1 MRGAPEPYVPGRP
14 SPGEDEPADEG
25 SWPPRIYVPGPAPD
39 PGARSERL
47 GERLLAAA
55 AELDPRDEEGCAL
68 ALFRDP
74 ELADEVLR
82 AMERE
87 LRDRD
92 ANTVAAVGPGGRIVG
107 AALADR
113 AGTPMAAV
121 RTGEDPGKG
130 GEAGV
135 AGGPTGDGARV
146 LLVATVLADGGS
158 IRSAARALKAA
169 GGSVAGIAVV
179 ARTGSR
185 AGASRGRRSGAD
197 DMDDYKLMYVMDLNR
212 ST

>member
-14 SPGEDEPADEG
+14 SPGEREPADEG
-25 SWPPRIYVPGPAPD
+25 PWPPRIYVPGPAEEQ
-39 PGARSERL
+39 GARSDGL

-55 AELDPRDEEGCAL
+55 GELDPRDEEGCAL

-92 ANTVAAVGPGGRIVG
+92 ADTVAAVGPGGRMVG

-113 AGTPMAAV
+113 AGAPLAAV
-121 RTGEDPGKG
+121 RTEADPGEG
-130 GEAGV
+130 GEIGV
-135 AGGPTGDGARV
+135 AGGPTGEGTRA
-146 LLVATVLADGGS
+146 LLVATVLDEGAP
-158 IRSAARALKAA
+158 IRSAARALETVGA
-169 GGSVAGIAVV
+169 SVVGIVVV
-179 ARTGSR
+179 ARTETR
-185 AGASRGRRSGAD
+185 PGAANRTTGVEGLD
-197 DMDDYKLMYVMDLNR
+197 DHNMRFIIDL
-212 ST
+212 